1 MTIWKQM
8 VGECLQCVKEPTNE
22 VDKNTVAVVRTNNS
36 HSKEKVVGH
45 VQQNISMIVSMFLS
59 LHHWALNIF
68 HPVKSI
74 QIRSLSW
81 AVSSCIRTECGDLR
95 VNLRIQSEYR
105 KIRTRKI
112 SILGHFSRGV
122 FNW

>member
-8 VGECLQCVKEPTNE
+8 VGERLQCVKEPTNE
-22 VDKNTVAVVRTNNS
+22 VDKNTVAVVRTNNF

-45 VQQNISMIVSMFLS
+45 VQQNIFMIVSMFLS

-74 QIRSLSW
+74 QIRSFFW
-81 AVSSCIRTECGDLR
+81 AVFSCIQT
-95 VNLRIQSEYR
+95 EYR